1 VGAGARRRAPAP
13 PGRDA
18 AELAAIDPA
27 PLLRLG
33 VRYAPLPAV
42 RARLWSLGAERATR
56 PRSFVVR
63 TRYGFR
69 FAGDQRLI
77 MPRCVYWFGHWLSR
91 SLHATLRTG
100 DVVVDVGAN
109 TGWYTLLAA
118 TAVGPS
124 GRVVAIE
131 PAASTRVALE
141 RNLAR
146 NRAANVR
153 TVASAVGAEEG
164 SVPFFRGENDAESST
179 VQRRGLAPDGEVP
192 TAPLPH
198 LLTPEEAARVAL
210 VKIDVEGGEADVLR
224 GMVQD
229 AAWMPAR
236 LRIVVE
242 VHVHHLVRAGV
253 APADL
258 LAPFR
263 AIGFAATWLP
273 VAFDEASHLH
283 PPTDATPRQPPFPD
297 GDLFHLIL
305 ARG

>member
-1 VGAGARRRAPAP
+1 
-13 PGRDA
+13 
-18 AELAAIDPA
+18 
-27 PLLRLG
+27 
-33 VRYAPLPAV
+33 
-42 RARLWSLGAERATR
+42 
-56 PRSFVVR
+56 
-63 TRYGFR
+63 
-69 FAGDQRLI
+69 
-77 MPRCVYWFGHWLSR
+77 
-91 SLHATLRTG
+91 
-100 DVVVDVGAN
+100 
-109 TGWYTLLAA
+109 
-118 TAVGPS
+118 
-124 GRVVAIE
+124 
-131 PAASTRVALE
+131 LE
-141 RNLAR
+141 RNLSR

-224 GMVQD
+224 GMVRD

-258 LAPFR
+258 VTPFS
-263 AIGFAATWLP
+263 ALGFAATWLP

-283 PPTDATPRQPPFPD
+283 PPTNATPRQPPFPG

>member
-1 VGAGARRRAPAP
+1 M
-13 PGRDA
+13 
-18 AELAAIDPA
+18 
-27 PLLRLG
+27 
-33 VRYAPLPAV
+33 RYAPLPAV
-42 RARLWSLGAERATR
+42 RARLWSLGADGATR
-56 PRSFVVR
+56 PRPFVVR

-77 MPRCVYWFGHWLSR
+77 MPRCVCWFGHWEPLLSR
-91 SLHATLRTG
+91 WLHATLRTG

-131 PAASTRVALE
+131 PAASTRAALE
-141 RNLAR
+141 RNLSR

-153 TVASAVGAEEG
+153 TVASAVGRE
-164 SVPFFRGENDAESST
+164 P
-179 VQRRGLAPDGEVP
+179 
-192 TAPLPH
+192 APLPH

-224 GMVQD
+224 GMVRD

-253 APADL
+253 ALADL
-258 LAPFR
+258 VTPFS
-263 AIGFAATWLP
+263 ALGFAATWLP

-283 PPTDATPRQPPFPD
+283 PPTNATPRQPPFPG